1 MATYTASG
9 PDAASATWTLGGDDA
24 DDFNISRDVCEL
36 TFATVP
42 DYENPTDTGG
52 DNVYEV
58 TVTATD
64 SEGASDSIDVA
75 VTVTDVDDT
84 EQPTT
89 NVVDQYDTD
98 NSGRI
103 DKSELADGVF
113 DYEIGGTIS
122 KDDLADLIF
131 SYEIG

>member
-1 MATYTASG
+1 M
-9 PDAASATWTLGGDDA
+9 
-24 DDFNISRDVCEL
+24 
-36 TFATVP
+36 
-42 DYENPTDTGG
+42 
-52 DNVYEV
+52 
-58 TVTATD
+58 
-64 SEGASDSIDVA
+64 
-75 VTVTDVDDT
+75 TVTDVD
-84 EQPTT
+84 EQQPT